1 MKVLNIKFRKTKKVY
16 PFLIDDF
23 KKYGKEFLDDDFP
36 TDEID
41 NFIETLWKRISIFIS
56 YGVFYPIEIETY
68 KNIGQ

>member
-1 MKVLNIKFRKTKKVY
+1 MIFNILKQPILY
-16 PFLIDDF
+16 SDF

-36 TDEID
+36 SDEVE
-41 NFIETLWKRISIFIS
+41 NFIDTLWKRISIFIS